1 MIKCSK
7 CGSEQP
13 DDAKFC
19 SNCGNKINETM
30 PPPFNEDS
38 IPPQPPH
45 ESIRS
50 EESERNK
57 NTFGRIIII
66 IALITFIWCCI
77 TALLFDRTSAAI
89 IAIVQIA
96 LIVVALLLNRQIIKT
111 NLKRLYI
118 VPLTVAMILIVPY
131 MLFAYK
137 TESSVKR
144 FTWSDFTLADVV
156 PEPKS
161 DFGEIVVNDNTYLI
175 LNVYKTSFEDYY
187 EYIDACAEMGFIV
200 EAQRSEQF
208 YSAYNEDGYELW
220 LVYHENE
227 KAMSINLDTFEPY
240 ETLVWPENKY
250 KSILPL
256 PKSTTGKITQ
266 DDQNA
271 LSVYVNETSFEEF
284 QNYVAEC
291 TNQGFNVESTEM
303 NGSYFATNS
312 DGYQLSIIYWENGV
326 MHIVLETP
334 VYEVS
339 LDIEYTDN
347 DLTDPYDVNVFVDD
361 SIEGTVCY
369 GTTETYNLFLTKGV
383 HKIELMNQT
392 DDEMTSEITIEINQD
407 EALKYKISC
416 DDTKIDV
423 TTINGPDSQRTED
436 VAKQ

>member
-7 CGSEQP
+7 CGSELP

-19 SNCGNKINETM
+19 SNCGNKINETI

-50 EESERNK
+50 EETERNK

-66 IALITFIWCCI
+66 IALITFIGCCI

-111 NLKRLYI
+111 NLKSLYI

-137 TESSVKR
+137 VESSIKR

-161 DFGEIVVNDNTYLI
+161 NFGEFVANNED
-175 LNVYKTSFEDYY
+175 LNIYKTSFEDYS
-187 EYIDACAEMGFIV
+187 EYIDACAKKGFII
-200 EAQRSEQF
+200 EAELSDQF
-208 YSAYNEDGYELW
+208 YNASNEDGYELT
-220 LVYHENE
+220 LYYHENA
-227 KAMSINLDTFEPY
+227 KVMSINLNTLESY
-240 ETLVWPENKY
+240 ETIVCPENKFE
-250 KSILPL
+250 SILPL

-266 DDQNA
+266 DNEKCFA
-271 LSVYVNETSFEEF
+271 VYVNETSFEEYKD
-284 QNYVAEC
+284 YVATC
-291 TNQGFNVESTEM
+291 ANQGFNVESTEM
-303 NGSYFATNS
+303 NGSYFAQN
-312 DGYQLSIIYWENGV
+312 DEGYQISVLYWENGV
-326 MHIVLETP
+326 MQIVLETP

-339 LDIEYTDN
+339 LEIEYTDN

-361 SIEGTVCY
+361 FIEGTVCY

-436 VAKQ
+436 VAK

>member
-284 QNYVAEC
+284 QNYVVFAE
-291 TNQGFNVESTEM
+291 
-303 NGSYFATNS
+303 
-312 DGYQLSIIYWENGV
+312 
-326 MHIVLETP
+326 
-334 VYEVS
+334 
-339 LDIEYTDN
+339 
-347 DLTDPYDVNVFVDD
+347 
-361 SIEGTVCY
+361 
-369 GTTETYNLFLTKGV
+369 
-383 HKIELMNQT
+383 
-392 DDEMTSEITIEINQD
+392 
-407 EALKYKISC
+407 
-416 DDTKIDV
+416 
-423 TTINGPDSQRTED
+423 
-436 VAKQ
+436 